1 MSHKLY
7 GRNYILVYLMAA
19 TILLANILATDMFLD
34 NQFLGYV
41 RNVMIHG
48 KYQQDLIFPKLSKCD
63 FYR

>member
-1 MSHKLY
+1 M
-7 GRNYILVYLMAA
+7 VYLVAA
-19 TILLANILATDMFLD
+19 SILLSNILATDMFLD

-63 FYR
+63 FYK